1 MENIDIKK
9 QIDLLNQELKENRK
23 NYCEPRYEKIKVLQK
38 ELYLNILKNK
48 EYIDDLSNYNGKEIN
63 FIALNSKGEEVFL
76 PRNEI
81 VDVQNGRL
89 YLSSF
94 SGGIVRWCEDKKE
107 YVHSYYGV
115 QKPLDII
122 GFIDVEEA

>member
-9 QIDLLNQELKENRK
+9 QIDLLNQELKENGE
-23 NYCEPRYEKIKVLQK
+23 NYCKPRYEKIKLLQK

-48 EYIDDLSNYNGKEIN
+48 EYIDDLSDYNGKEIN

-76 PRNEI
+76 PRDEI
-81 VDVQNGRL
+81 VDVRNGRL

-94 SGGIVRWCEDKKE
+94 RGGIVYWSEDKKE
-107 YVHSYYGV
+107 YFRSYYGV
-115 QKPLDII
+115 EKPLDIV